1 MLTLAQDKG
10 PALVGRVS
18 WTDPSHMTFRI
29 VGDGPDDP
37 GLSFSNDLSC
47 HDTPGWHGS
56 FGSGAIPGYHPGF
69 SKEWT
74 D

>member
-1 MLTLAQDKG
+1 MNQKGKPRQFSGSSTYGGGLLTLAQDSG

-37 GLSFSNDLSC
+37 GLSFS
-47 HDTPGWHGS
+47 
-56 FGSGAIPGYHPGF
+56 
-69 SKEWT
+69 K
-74 D
+74 